1 MGPLLL
7 RVPCVNE
14 INGPAGTPAVNMSSE
29 ARRVEG
35 NGGEAMEELRRS
47 IPEWVGGTDTW
58 SATKRAQKSVE
69 VITTETRGV
78 RS

>member
-1 MGPLLL
+1 MGGVGPLLL

-35 NGGEAMEELRRS
+35 NGGEAMEELGRPIR
-47 IPEWVGGTDTW
+47 ECVRGTDSW
-58 SATKRAQKSVE
+58 SSAVFYQ
-69 VITTETRGV
+69 RGA
-78 RS
+78 RK